1 MKRGKVH
8 RTFPRAVLEALNP
21 VLAALPWN
29 FAQGELWLS
38 AKDKTVN
45 SAVVLPFVVPVVIP
59 TVVFEGGDF
68 AVTVKVAD
76 LLPLGT
82 TTFEGT
88 DA

>member
-8 RTFPRAVLEALNP
+8 RTFPRAVRDALKP

-29 FAQGELWLS
+29 FAQGEPWLS
-38 AKDKTVN
+38 AKDRTVN
-45 SAVVLPFVVPVVIP
+45 SVVALPFAVPAVIP
-59 TVVFEGGDF
+59 TAEFEGGDF

-76 LLPLGT
+76 LLPPGT